1 MIVSI
6 RIAGS
11 GGQGAVLSG
20 IILANAA
27 VLYEDKHATQKDR
40 KFAIQT
46 QSYGPEVRGT
56 VSRSDVKISD
66 EQISYPYVRTPD
78 YFIVLSEQAY
88 KQHVQEI
95 GPKTII
101 LLDRDLVNSRP
112 QSGFH
117 EVPAHAIAEEMGK
130 PVVANIVMLG
140 AWCGLTKLVSWEA
153 LEKAVL
159 EAVPRGSEA
168 LNMEAM
174 QRGYEIG
181 VNAAKAK
188 ENAQAHRPQPDA

>member
-1 MIVSI
+1 MTVSV
-6 RIAGS
+6 RVSGS

-56 VSRSDVKISD
+56 VSKSDIRISD
-66 EQISYPYVRTPD
+66 KQITYPYVKIPD
-78 YFIVLSEQAY
+78 YLIILSEQAY
-88 KQHVQEI
+88 QQQAHEI
-95 GPKTII
+95 GSQTVV
-101 LLDRDLVNSRP
+101 LLDRDLVTSRP
-112 QSGFH
+112 EANYH
-117 EVPAHAIAEEMGK
+117 EVPAHAVAQELGK
-130 PVVANIVMLG
+130 AVVANIVMLG
-140 AWCGLTKLVSWEA
+140 TWCGMTNVVSWEA
-153 LEKAVL
+153 LEKAIL
-159 EAVPRGSEA
+159 EAVPKGSEA

-181 VNAAKAK
+181 INITKGKTSV
-188 ENAQAHRPQPDA
+188 

>member
-1 MIVSI
+1 MTVSV
-6 RIAGS
+6 RVSGS

-56 VSRSDVKISD
+56 VSKSDVRISD
-66 EQISYPYVRTPD
+66 NQITYPYVKIPD

-88 KQHVQEI
+88 QQQAHEI
-95 GPKTII
+95 GPRTLV
-101 LLDRDLVNSRP
+101 LLDRDLVKSRP
-112 QSGFH
+112 EVNYY
-117 EVPAHAIAEEMGK
+117 EVPAHEIAKELGK
-130 PVVANIVMLG
+130 AVVANIVMLG
-140 AWCGLTKLVSWEA
+140 AWCGMTKIISWEA
-153 LEKAVL
+153 LEKAIL
-159 EAVPRGSEA
+159 EAVPKGSEA

-174 QRGYEIG
+174 QKGYEVGINIMKG
-181 VNAAKAK
+181 KS
-188 ENAQAHRPQPDA
+188 RR

>member
-1 MIVSI
+1 MTVSV
-6 RIAGS
+6 RVSGS

-56 VSRSDVKISD
+56 VSKSDVRISD
-66 EQISYPYVRTPD
+66 KQITYPYVKIPD

-88 KQHVQEI
+88 QQQQHEI
-95 GPKTII
+95 DAHTVV
-101 LLDRDLVNSRP
+101 LLDRDLVKSRP
-112 QSGFH
+112 KDNYY
-117 EVPAHAIAEEMGK
+117 EVPAHAVAQELGK
-130 PVVANIVMLG
+130 AVVANIVMLG
-140 AWCGLTKLVSWEA
+140 TWCGMTKIISWEA
-153 LEKAVL
+153 LEKAIL
-159 EAVPRGSEA
+159 EAVPKGSEG

-174 QRGYEIG
+174 QKGYEIG
-181 VNAAKAK
+181 INITAGKAGL
-188 ENAQAHRPQPDA
+188 

>member
-1 MIVSI
+1 M
-6 RIAGS
+6 
-11 GGQGAVLSG
+11 LSG

-56 VSRSDVKISD
+56 VSKSDVRISD
-66 EQISYPYVRTPD
+66 RQITYPYVRIPD

-88 KQHVQEI
+88 QQQQHEI
-95 GPKTII
+95 GQETVV
-101 LLDRDLVNSRP
+101 LLDRDLVKSRP
-112 QSGFH
+112 NTKFH
-117 EVPAHAIAEEMGK
+117 EIPAHAIAKELGK
-130 PVVANIVMLG
+130 TVVANIVMLG
-140 AWCGLTKLVSWEA
+140 ALCGLVKMISWEA
-153 LEKAVL
+153 LEKAIL
-159 EAVPRGSEA
+159 EAVPKGSEA

-181 VNAAKAK
+181 VNIAGK
-188 ENAQAHRPQPDA
+188 

>member
-6 RIAGS
+6 RVAGS

-56 VSRSDVKISD
+56 VSKSDVRISD
-66 EQISYPYVRTPD
+66 QQITYPYVTVPD
-78 YFIVLSEQAY
+78 YFIILSEQAY
-88 KQHVQEI
+88 QQQMNEI
-95 GPKTII
+95 GPQTVVI
-101 LLDRDLVNSRP
+101 LDRDLVTSRP
-112 QSGFH
+112 QTGFH
-117 EVPAHAIAEEMGK
+117 EVPAHAIAKELGK
-130 PVVANIVMLG
+130 PVIANIVMLG
-140 AWCGLTKLVSWEA
+140 MWCGLTRIISWEA

-174 QRGYEIG
+174 QRGFEIG
-181 VNAAKAK
+181 IKAAN
-188 ENAQAHRPQPDA
+188 ENISK

>member
-1 MIVSI
+1 MIVSV
-6 RIAGS
+6 RVAGS

-56 VSRSDVKISD
+56 VSKSDVRISD
-66 EQISYPYVRTPD
+66 KQITYPYVKIPD
-78 YFIVLSEQAY
+78 YLLVLSEQALL
-88 KQHVQEI
+88 QQLDEI
-95 GPKTII
+95 GSDTVVILDKDLVKSRPKTKY
-101 LLDRDLVNSRP
+101 
-112 QSGFH
+112 H
-117 EVPAHAIAEEMGK
+117 EIPAHAIARQLGK
-130 PVVANIVMLG
+130 PVVANIIMLG
-140 AWCGLTKLVSWEA
+140 AWCGLTKIISWEA

-159 EAVPRGSEA
+159 EAVPKGSEA

-174 QRGYEIG
+174 QKGFALGIDI
-181 VNAAKAK
+181 AKRKRA
-188 ENAQAHRPQPDA
+188 

>member
-1 MIVSI
+1 MIISV
-6 RIAGS
+6 RFAGS

-27 VLYEDKHATQKDR
+27 VLYEDRHATQKDR

-56 VSRSDVKISD
+56 VSRSDVKIS
-66 EQISYPYVRTPD
+66 ESQITYPYIRVPD
-78 YFIVLSEQAY
+78 FLIVLSEQAY
-88 KQHVQEI
+88 RENVADI
-95 GPKTII
+95 GDKTVVI
-101 LLDRDLVNSRP
+101 LDRDLVKSRP
-112 QSGFH
+112 ATTYY
-117 EVPAHAIAEEMGK
+117 EVPAHTIAKGLGK
-130 PVVANIVMLG
+130 EVIANVVMLG
-140 AWCGLTKLVSWEA
+140 FWCGLTKNVSWEA

-174 QRGYEIG
+174 QRGFEMG
-181 VNAAKAK
+181 VKTK
-188 ENAQAHRPQPDA
+188 GG

>member
-6 RIAGS
+6 RVAGS

-56 VSRSDVKISD
+56 VSKSDVRISD
-66 EQISYPYVRTPD
+66 KQITYPYVRIPD
-78 YFIVLSEQAY
+78 YLIVLSEQAY
-88 KQHVQEI
+88 QQQVNEI
-95 GPKTII
+95 GDQTVV
-101 LLDRDLVNSRP
+101 LLDRDLVKSRP
-112 QSGFH
+112 KPTYY
-117 EVPAHAIAEEMGK
+117 EVPAKAIAQELGK
-130 PVVANIVMLG
+130 AVVANIVMLG
-140 AWCGLTKLVSWEA
+140 AWCGLTKIISWEA

-159 EAVPRGSEA
+159 EAVPKGSEA

-181 VNAAKAK
+181 ITMAKG
-188 ENAQAHRPQPDA
+188 NRNV

>member
-1 MIVSI
+1 MIISV
-6 RIAGS
+6 RVAGS

-56 VSRSDVKISD
+56 VSRSDVRISD
-66 EQISYPYVRTPD
+66 KQITYPYVRIPD
-78 YFIVLSEQAY
+78 YFIVLSEQAF
-88 KQHVQEI
+88 QQQVTEI
-95 GPKTII
+95 GPNTTV
-101 LLDRDLVNSRP
+101 LLDRDLVKSRP
-112 QSGFH
+112 ESRCY
-117 EVPAHAIAEEMGK
+117 EIPAHSTARELGK
-130 PVVANIVMLG
+130 PVVANIIMLS
-140 AWCGLTKLVSWEA
+140 AWCGLTRMISWEA

-174 QRGYEIG
+174 QRGYAMG
-181 VNAAKAK
+181 VALTKKKRK
-188 ENAQAHRPQPDA
+188 E

>member
-1 MIVSI
+1 VIISI
-6 RIAGS
+6 RVAGS

-56 VSRSDVKISD
+56 VSKSDVRISD
-66 EQISYPYVRTPD
+66 KQITYPYVKIPD

-88 KQHVQEI
+88 VQQENEI
-95 GPKTII
+95 GDHTVV
-101 LLDRDLVNSRP
+101 LLDRDLVKSRP
-112 QSGFH
+112 KTEYH
-117 EVPAHAIAEEMGK
+117 EVPAHAIAKDLGK
-130 PVVANIVMLG
+130 AVVANIVMLG
-140 AWCGLTKLVSWEA
+140 TLCGLTKIISWEA
-153 LEKAVL
+153 LEKAIL
-159 EAVPRGSEA
+159 EAVPKGSEA

-181 VNAAKAK
+181 VNIA
-188 ENAQAHRPQPDA
+188 RR

>member
-6 RIAGS
+6 RVSGS

-56 VSRSDVKISD
+56 VSKSDVRISD
-66 EQISYPYVRTPD
+66 KQITFPYVRIPD

-88 KQHVQEI
+88 EQQKSEI
-95 GPKTII
+95 GPKTVVI
-101 LLDRDLVNSRP
+101 LDRDLVKSRP
-112 QSGFH
+112 TA
-117 EVPAHAIAEEMGK
+117 EYYEIPAHAIAKELDKE
-130 PVVANIVMLG
+130 VVANIVMLA
-140 AWCGLTKLVSWEA
+140 AWCGLTKIISWEA

-168 LNMEAM
+168 YNMEAM

-181 VNAAKAK
+181 ARMGKEAKGA
-188 ENAQAHRPQPDA
+188 

>member
-6 RIAGS
+6 RVAGS

-56 VSRSDVKISD
+56 VSKSDVRISD
-66 EQISYPYVRTPD
+66 KQITYPYVRIPD
-78 YFIVLSEQAY
+78 YFIALSEQAFQ
-88 KQHVQEI
+88 QHVNEI
-95 GPKTII
+95 GPKTIVI
-101 LLDRDLVNSRP
+101 IDRDLVKSRP
-112 QSGFH
+112 RETLY
-117 EVPAHAIAEEMGK
+117 EVPAHAIAKELGK
-130 PVVANIVMLG
+130 EVVANIVMLG
-140 AWCGLTKLVSWEA
+140 TWCGLTRIISWEA

-159 EAVPRGSEA
+159 EAVPKGSEA

-181 VNAAKAK
+181 IKMAK
-188 ENAQAHRPQPDA
+188 RM

>member
-1 MIVSI
+1 MIISV
-6 RIAGS
+6 RVAGS

-56 VSRSDVKISD
+56 VSKSDVRISD
-66 EQISYPYVRTPD
+66 KQITYPYVKKPD
-78 YFIVLSEQAY
+78 YLLVLSEQALL
-88 KQHVQEI
+88 QQFDEI
-95 GPKTII
+95 GPDTVVI
-101 LLDRDLVNSRP
+101 LDKDLVKSRP
-112 QSGFH
+112 KTKYH
-117 EVPAHAIAEEMGK
+117 EIPAHAVARELGK
-130 PVVANIVMLG
+130 PVVANIIMLG
-140 AWCGLTKLVSWEA
+140 AWCGLTKIISWEA

-159 EAVPRGSEA
+159 EAVPKGSEA

-174 QRGYEIG
+174 QKGFALGIDIARRKR
-181 VNAAKAK
+181 A
-188 ENAQAHRPQPDA
+188 

>member
-56 VSRSDVKISD
+56 VSKSDVRISD
-66 EQISYPYVRTPD
+66 RQITYPYVRIPD
-78 YFIVLSEQAY
+78 HFIVLSEQAY
-88 KQHVQEI
+88 QQQVNEI
-95 GPKTII
+95 GPQTVVI
-101 LLDRDLVNSRP
+101 LDRDLVISRP
-112 QSGFH
+112 QGEFY
-117 EVPAHAIAEEMGK
+117 EVPAHAMAKELGK
-130 PVVANIVMLG
+130 PVIANIVMLG
-140 AWCGLTKLVSWEA
+140 MWCGLTRIISWEA

-174 QRGYEIG
+174 QRGFELGIK
-181 VNAAKAK
+181 AAGRKA
-188 ENAQAHRPQPDA
+188 EN

>member
-1 MIVSI
+1 MIISV
-6 RIAGS
+6 RVAGS

-56 VSRSDVKISD
+56 VSRSDVRISD
-66 EQISYPYVRTPD
+66 EQITYPYVKIPD
-78 YFIVLSEQAY
+78 YFIALSEQALQ
-88 KQHVQEI
+88 QHLNDI
-95 GPKTII
+95 GPDTTV
-101 LLDRDLVNSRP
+101 LLDRDLVKSRP
-112 QSGFH
+112 EGRYY
-117 EVPAHAIAEEMGK
+117 EIPAHATARDLGK
-130 PVVANIVMLG
+130 PVVANIVMLS
-140 AWCGLTKLVSWEA
+140 AWCGLTKIISWEA
-153 LEKAVL
+153 LEKAIL

-174 QRGYEIG
+174 QRGYAMG
-181 VNAAKAK
+181 VDLTRERRKK
-188 ENAQAHRPQPDA
+188 

>member
-27 VLYEDKHATQKDR
+27 VLYEDRHATQKDR

-56 VSRSDVKISD
+56 VSKSDVRISD
-66 EQISYPYVRTPD
+66 TRITYPYVRVPD
-78 YFIVLSEQAY
+78 YFIALSEQAY
-88 KQHVQEI
+88 QQHASEI
-95 GPKTII
+95 GPRTIVI
-101 LLDRDLVNSRP
+101 LDRDLVATRP
-112 QSGFH
+112 GTEYY
-117 EVPAHAIAEEMGK
+117 EVPAYAIAKELGR

-140 AWCGLTKLVSWEA
+140 VWCGLTRMISWEA
-153 LEKAVL
+153 LEKAIL

-168 LNMEAM
+168 LNMAAM
-174 QRGYEIG
+174 QRGFEIG
-181 VNAAKAK
+181 IKAVN
-188 ENAQAHRPQPDA
+188 EDPDE

>member
-1 MIVSI
+1 MIVSV
-6 RIAGS
+6 RVAGS

-27 VLYEDKHATQKDR
+27 VLYEDRHATQKDR

-66 EQISYPYVRTPD
+66 QQITYPYVRIPD
-78 YFIVLSEQAY
+78 YFIVLSEHAY
-88 KQHVQEI
+88 AQHAQEI
-95 GPKTII
+95 GPGTIV
-101 LLDRDLVNSRP
+101 LLDRDLVKSRP
-112 QSGFH
+112 QTEFH
-117 EVPAHAIAEEMGK
+117 EVPAHAIAEELGK
-130 PVVANIVMLG
+130 SVVANIVMLG
-140 AWCGLTKLVSWEA
+140 TWCGMTGIVSWEA
-153 LEKAVL
+153 LEKAIL

-181 VNAAKAK
+181 VNAARAK
-188 ENAQAHRPQPDA
+188 ENA

>member
-1 MIVSI
+1 MIVSV
-6 RIAGS
+6 RVAGS

-56 VSRSDVKISD
+56 VSKSDIRISNR
-66 EQISYPYVRTPD
+66 QITYPYVRIPD
-78 YFIVLSEQAY
+78 YLIVLSEQAF
-88 KQHVQEI
+88 QQQATEI
-95 GPKTII
+95 GPKTV
-101 LLDRDLVNSRP
+101 LLIDRDLVKSRP
-112 QSGFH
+112 PATYH
-117 EVPAHAIAEEMGK
+117 EVPAYAIAKELGK
-130 PVVANIVMLG
+130 AVVANIVMLG
-140 AWCGLTKLVSWEA
+140 AWCGLTKIISWEA
-153 LEKAVL
+153 LEKAIL
-159 EAVPRGSEA
+159 EAVPRGTEA

-181 VNAAKAK
+181 VKIAGNKGNA
-188 ENAQAHRPQPDA
+188 